1 MSTDVFTAL
10 IFSVKNHCICRHVPM
25 CYCWIISYKESH
37 SATLIECLPR
47 ARHCC
52 SYFAYSR
59 SIYFLQQPWEIVAIS
74 PVSQSRKMEDRQE
87 RDLLLVEL
95 SFGHTS
101 FNTNLL
107 LLILKIN
114 INTVD
119 LYDMEPHSA

>member
-1 MSTDVFTAL
+1 
-10 IFSVKNHCICRHVPM
+10 
-25 CYCWIISYKESH
+25 
-37 SATLIECLPR
+37 
-47 ARHCC
+47 
-52 SYFAYSR
+52 
-59 SIYFLQQPWEIVAIS
+59 
-74 PVSQSRKMEDRQE
+74 MEDRQE